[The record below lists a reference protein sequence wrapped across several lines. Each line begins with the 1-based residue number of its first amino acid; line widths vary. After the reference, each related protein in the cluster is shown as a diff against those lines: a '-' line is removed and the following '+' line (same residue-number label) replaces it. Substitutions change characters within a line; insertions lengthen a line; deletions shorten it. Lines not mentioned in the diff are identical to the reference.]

1 MNLRKDPII
10 NVIDNGFKRDITV
23 LLEHKCYR
31 GALILIYSTIDAITF
46 SSSPK
51 NKTDRYDFINWCDTY
66 LKIIGIDE
74 RKEAYKLSGID
85 LYGARCS
92 IVHTYGHMLE
102 SDLSKQGKCCIIG
115 YMDGSVKQNPASVK
129 TSWNSGQG
137 NLFVMV
143 SVIDLSDAL
152 FKGINDF
159 LIDLYNNKEKNKD
172 RIYVFE
178 NKVKQYIHELNIC
191 DL

>member
-1 MNLRKDPII
+1 MNLSRDSVI
-10 NVIDNGFKRDITV
+10 NVIENGFKRDITV
-23 LLEHKCYR
+23 LLENKCFR
-31 GALILIYSTIDAITF
+31 GALVLIYSTIDAIAF

-51 NKTDRYDFINWCDTY
+51 GKADRYDYINWCERY
-66 LKIIGIDE
+66 LRIIGIDE
-74 RKEAYKLSGID
+74 NKEPYRLSGID

-115 YMDGSVKQNPASVK
+115 YMNGRVKQNPASL
-129 TSWNSGQG
+129 NSGQG

-143 SVIDLSDAL
+143 SEYDLSDAL
-152 FKGINDF
+152 FRGINDF
-159 LIDLYNNKEKNKD
+159 LIDLYSNKELNKD

-178 NKVKQYIHELNIC
+178 NKIKQYIHELKIS

>member
-1 MNLRKDPII
+1 MALRSDPII

-23 LLEHKCYR
+23 LLENKCFR

-46 SSSPK
+46 SSSSK
-51 NKTDRYDFINWCDTY
+51 DKTDRNDFINWCERF
-66 LKIIGIDE
+66 LRVIGIDE
-74 RKEAYKLSGID
+74 NKELYKLNGID

-115 YMDGSVKQNPASVK
+115 YMGRSVNQNNTSVK
-129 TSWNSGQG
+129 TSFDNSQG
-137 NLFVMV
+137 SILVMV
-143 SVIDLSDAL
+143 SVYDLADAL

-159 LIDLYNNKEKNKD
+159 LIDLYSHKEKNID
-172 RIYVFE
+172 RICVFE
-178 NKVKQYIHELNIC
+178 KKVQQYIQESNI
-191 DL
+191 DDV

>member
-1 MNLRKDPII
+1 MNLSEDHII

-23 LLEHKCYR
+23 LLENKCYR

-51 NKTDRYDFINWCDTY
+51 VKTDRHDFINWCETY
-66 LKIIGIDE
+66 LRIIGINE

-92 IVHTYGHMLE
+92 MVHTYGHMLE

-115 YMDGSVKQNPASVK
+115 YMDGRVKQNPPTLK
-129 TSWNSGQG
+129 TSLISGQE
-137 NLFVMV
+137 NLLVMV
-143 SVIDLSDAL
+143 SVFDLSDAL

-159 LIDLYNNKEKNKD
+159 LIDLYGNKDKNKD
-172 RIYVFE
+172 RIHVFE
-178 NKVKQYIHELNIC
+178 NKVKQYIHTLKISDC
-191 DL
+191 